1 MLSVA
6 LVLACRGHPGRDTP
20 PGGASGD
27 SSSASSRANASGGV
41 VVDDFG
47 DTLVTTGPP
56 RRRIVSLNPATTEML
71 FAMGD
76 GDRVVGRTRW
86 DTYPPAA
93 LAVADVGD
101 GLRPNIEAVMATH
114 PDLVVL
120 YAANDDREAARR
132 FRAAGIATLS
142 VRNDRMVDFRRV
154 LRLIG
159 AALHDRTRADAV
171 ADSVDRSLAAVQSIT
186 MPLRPVT
193 VVWQIESAPLRVI
206 GGGSYL
212 TDLLADAGG
221 RNIYGAVR
229 DPSPQV
235 SLEDVLRRGP
245 AVVLTTT
252 AAAQALRAD
261 PRWRRWLSD
270 STHRVLVPDT
280 ALVGMPSVRMGEA
293 AAELARLL
301 HPDVVH

>member
-1 MLSVA
+1 M
-6 LVLACRGHPGRDTP
+6 
-20 PGGASGD
+20 
-27 SSSASSRANASGGV
+27 
-41 VVDDFG
+41 
-47 DTLVTTGPP
+47 
-56 RRRIVSLNPATTEML
+56 
-71 FAMGD
+71 
-76 GDRVVGRTRW
+76 
-86 DTYPPAA
+86 
-93 LAVADVGD
+93 
-101 GLRPNIEAVMATH
+101 
-114 PDLVVL
+114 
-120 YAANDDREAARR
+120 
-132 FRAAGIATLS
+132 
-142 VRNDRMVDFRRV
+142 
-154 LRLIG
+154 IG

-280 ALVGMPSVRMGEA
+280 ALVGMPSVRM
-293 AAELARLL
+293 ELARLL